1 MNADPL
7 EVVILNDYAS
17 PTGGSTAVALASAL
31 GLAARGVPVTLFTCV
46 GPVDPR
52 LRDVPNLRVICLGQ
66 EEIARDFNRL
76 RAFVGGWRN
85 QAAVRTLREIL
96 ADKDPA
102 RTIVHVHTW
111 TKALSPFALA
121 AAARL
126 GFPLVV
132 TLHDFFIA
140 CPNGGFFE
148 HGANV
153 TCERTPL
160 SGSCWACSCDR
171 RNYGHKLWRNAR
183 TLLQNRIL
191 HVPERVAHF
200 IAVSQFS
207 LNVLRPHLPAAV
219 PVRVVRNPVVVE
231 KLAPAAVTKNRQFLF
246 IGRFEVEKGVR
257 LFADAVRA
265 SGLPAVF
272 IGDGA
277 LRAEVERASP
287 GSEFTGWLGPAE
299 IRRRL
304 QTARAVVFPPLW
316 HETLGLVAI
325 EAAAAGVPTI
335 VSDRCAAT
343 DHIRDGVHGLWFS
356 HGSVVALA
364 RQMSALAQDD
374 ALAARLGR
382 AAYDWYWA
390 DPWTVESHVS
400 ELMGIYHELAAARAP
415 AMGERIFYEG
425 AGGIRAG
432 S

>member
-1 MNADPL
+1 
-7 EVVILNDYAS
+7 V
-17 PTGGSTAVALASAL
+17 LA
-31 GLAARGVPVTLFTCV
+31 
-46 GPVDPR
+46 
-52 LRDVPNLRVICLGQ
+52 
-66 EEIARDFNRL
+66 E
-76 RAFVGGWRN
+76 
-85 QAAVRTLREIL
+85 
-96 ADKDPA
+96 KDPA
-102 RTIVHVHTW
+102 HTIVHVHTW

-126 GFPLVV
+126 GFPVAV

-153 TCERTPL
+153 TCTRTPL
-160 SGSCWACSCDR
+160 SASCWACSCDR

-183 TLLQNRIL
+183 TLLQNGIL
-191 HVPERVAHF
+191 RVPERVARY

-207 LNVLRPHLPAAV
+207 LDVLRPHLPAAV

-231 KLAPAAVTKNRQFLF
+231 KLPPAAVAENRDFLF
-246 IGRFEVEKGVR
+246 IGRFEVEKGVS
-257 LFADAVRA
+257 LFADAVRV

-277 LRAEVERASP
+277 LRPAVERTSP
-287 GSEFTGWLGPAE
+287 GSEFTGWLAPAE

-343 DHIRDGVHGLWFS
+343 DHIRDGVQGLWFP
-356 HGSVVALA
+356 HGSAAGLA
-364 RQMSALAQDD
+364 RQMSALARDN
-374 ALAARLGR
+374 ALAARLGQ
-382 AAYDWYWA
+382 AAYDWYWR

-400 ELMGIYHELAAARAP
+400 ALMEIYGELAAANAP
-415 AMGERIFYEG
+415 ATGERIFYEG
-425 AGGIRAG
+425 AGGLRAG